1 MSAEAGQH
9 APILIATS
17 WQALGRAVNEGPDTL
32 TCNCTV
38 VVLLAGFYVEA
49 NLNHI
54 IRVLRRRTRVNAFM
68 NGKRHPGLQDKLAWF
83 YNDFVART
91 PATDLRAAKR
101 LGVYRKV
108 RRRFPGFA
116 GLYRFRN
123 DISHGVINK
132 NGRSLSDAQR
142 LRQHAKDLVNDL
154 FSEVERRGH
163 SISRAT
169 TYFQAIQS

>member
-1 MSAEAGQH
+1 LPEAGRH

-17 WQALGRAVNEGPDTL
+17 WQALGRALHEGPDTR

-38 VVLLAGFYVEA
+38 VVLFAGFYVEA

-54 IRVLRRRTRVNAFM
+54 IRVLRRRARLNAFM
-68 NGKRHPGLQDKLAWF
+68 NGKTHPGLQDKLAWF
-83 YNDFVART
+83 YNDFIART

-101 LGVYRKV
+101 LGVYRRL

-116 GLYRFRN
+116 ELYRFRN

-132 NGRSLSDAQR
+132 NGRSLANAQR
-142 LRQHAKDLVNDL
+142 LRQQAKNLVNGL
-154 FSEVERRGH
+154 FSEVQHRGH
-163 SISRAT
+163 RVSRTT
-169 TYFQAIQS
+169 TYFQAILS